1 MIVCVCVCV
10 YAGVWQRARHG
21 NTSAKWQDVTEVC
34 NVEGSLLV
42 HNQTYL
48 YILHSLSRG
57 CWPRDLSMSFVASVR
72 QCDPSDDI
80 QFYTKYLRP
89 ILSRTWNSPMWI
101 PRGCTSIRVYFI
113 SFQVIL
119 QRSSKLIPR
128 VSHQKP
134 IFPVAH
140 GSRRVP
146 RAPWNFI
153 LFSVLLA
160 PAPG

>member
-1 MIVCVCVCV
+1 MCVCVC
-10 YAGVWQRARHG
+10 ASVWQRAKHG

-80 QFYTKYLRP
+80 QFIQNICALFYLVHEIHP
-89 ILSRTWNSPMWI
+89 CEFLE
-101 PRGCTSIRVYFI
+101 V
-113 SFQVIL
+113 V
-119 QRSSKLIPR
+119 R
-128 VSHQKP
+128 VSGSTL
-134 IFPVAH
+134 FP
-140 GSRRVP
+140 
-146 RAPWNFI
+146 FK
-153 LFSVLLA
+153 LFSSVLPSWYREFHIRNPFSRSLTDLGEFRKRRETLYCFPYFWRPRRGRA
-160 PAPG
+160 L